1 MCGRVIFEDD
11 FMLLYCTGSY
21 KTQKICDEAVD
32 SLEALK
38 FIPDWFVTSKMLQ
51 KFKWITC

>member
-1 MCGRVIFEDD
+1 MCDRVIFEND
-11 FMLLYCTGSY
+11 FILLYFTGSY

-38 FIPDWFVTSKMLQ
+38 FIPDWFVTSKKLQ
-51 KFKWITC
+51 KFKLIIC

>member
-1 MCGRVIFEDD
+1 MCDRVIFEDD
-11 FMLLYCTGSY
+11 FMMLYCTGSY

>member
-1 MCGRVIFEDD
+1 MCDRVIFEND
-11 FMLLYCTGSY
+11 FILLNFTGSY

-38 FIPDWFVTSKMLQ
+38 FIPDWFVTSKKLQ
-51 KFKWITC
+51 KFKLIIC